1 MSEWKSIKTAPMDG
15 TSILGLWL
23 PRKGTHQTI
32 SGMNYGITAYNAE
45 SKHWYDTS
53 EADNEDYEWAA
64 PDFWMPLPEPP
75 VST

>member
-1 MSEWKSIKTAPMDG
+1 MSKWKSINTAPMDG

-53 EADNEDYEWAA
+53 NDQHNRPASAG
-64 PDFWMPLPEPP
+64 PG
-75 VST
+75 